1 MLLENVLLH
10 ATLLLALVVD
20 HAGGPGAPVD
30 GLSRWRRGGRRWR
43 RRLLLQDR
51 SESSR
56 EDARRDR
63 QRRTEGKGT
72 GKEITTANAIAI
84 VFTGIAIAN
93 AAASQ
98 SWSFSRSAKTD
109 VNAIK
114 VGKVK
119 GAWVGVFEEVALQLR
134 FLLKDAPAAGLEA
147 LQHWRGRR
155 LWSPSFFRLPPAGRF
170 AVLCS
175 VFPVPVLDQVL
186 AQLSH
191 KGAALLCLAAEGA
204 LLVVVV
210 RVLLQ

>member
-1 MLLENVLLH
+1 MLLH

-30 GLSRWRRGGRRWR
+30 GFSRWRRGGRRWR
-43 RRLLLQDR
+43 RLLLQDR
-51 SESSR
+51 SEGRR

-84 VFTGIAIAN
+84 VFTGIANAN

-98 SWSFSRSAKTD
+98 SCSFSRSAKTD

-119 GAWVGVFEEVALQLR
+119 GAGVGVFEKMALQLR
-134 FLLKDAPAAGLEA
+134 LLLEDAPAAGLEA

-155 LWSPSFFRLPPAGRF
+155 WWSSSSFLCLPPAGRF

-186 AQLSH
+186 AQLPH
-191 KGAALLCLAAEGA
+191 KSATLLCLAAEGA